1 MPPEVTVTTE
11 EPLHYKEI
19 CSISGFSV
27 PIWPAR
33 KRDRGY
39 RKYVH
44 RTGRTVIMS
53 TAVVG
58 KGLEG
63 IVAANSGIC
72 YIDGEAGVLAYR
84 GIDIHELAENSTFE
98 ESTYLLWNGI
108 LPTELALRE
117 FQQQL
122 ALARELDQRIVDMLK
137 SFPRSA
143 TPMEVLRTAVSAL
156 SFYDADEKD
165 NSHDANVRKAYNLT
179 AQIAMIVAIYDRI
192 RKGKEIVPPD
202 RTLPHAGNFLWMLNG
217 EKPSAT
223 ATKTLDIALI
233 LHADHELNASTF
245 AARVIAA
252 TLSDI
257 HSAITGALGALKGPL
272 HGGAN
277 EGVMRLLLQIDKA
290 GADPVEYVK
299 GMLQAKQK
307 IMGFGHRV
315 YRTEDPR
322 ATHLRRMS
330 EQLGRDAGQP
340 KWFEMS
346 RAIELYINQ
355 DKKLNANVDFYS
367 ASTYATLGIDI
378 DLYTPIFAISRIA
391 GWAAHVIEQL
401 DDNRLIRP
409 RAEYIGPEYPSPYIP
424 IDQRG

>member
-1 MPPEVTVTTE
+1 MP
-11 EPLHYKEI
+11 
-19 CSISGFSV
+19 
-27 PIWPAR
+27 
-33 KRDRGY
+33 
-39 RKYVH
+39 
-44 RTGRTVIMS
+44 
-53 TAVVG
+53 TAVAG

-63 IVAANSGIC
+63 VIAANSGIC
-72 YIDGEAGVLAYR
+72 WIDGEAGVLSYR
-84 GIDIHELAENSTFE
+84 GIDIHELAVHSTFE
-98 ESTYLLWNGI
+98 ETTYLLWNGI
-108 LPTELALRE
+108 LPNRLELRE
-117 FQQQL
+117 FSSQL
-122 ALARELDQRIVDMLK
+122 AMSRSLDQRIIEMIK
-137 SFPRSA
+137 GFPREA

-179 AQIAMIVAIYDRI
+179 AQIAMIVAIYDRV
-192 RKGKEIVPPD
+192 RKGKEIVGPD
-202 RTLPHAGNFLWMLNG
+202 RSLSHAGNFLWMLNG
-217 EKPSAT
+217 EKPSET
-223 ATKTLDIALI
+223 ATKTMDLALV
-233 LHADHELNASTF
+233 LHAEHELNASTF

-277 EGVMRLLLQIDKA
+277 EGVMRLLLAIDKA

-299 GMLQAKQK
+299 NMLAAKQK

-315 YRTEDPR
+315 YKTEDPR

-330 EQLGRDAGQP
+330 EKLGHDSGQP
-340 KWFEMS
+340 KWFAMS
-346 RAIELYINQ
+346 RAIEIYINE
-355 DKKLNANVDFYS
+355 DKRLNANVDFYS

-409 RAEYIGPEYPSPYIP
+409 RAEYIGPVYPSPYVP
-424 IDQRG
+424 LDERP